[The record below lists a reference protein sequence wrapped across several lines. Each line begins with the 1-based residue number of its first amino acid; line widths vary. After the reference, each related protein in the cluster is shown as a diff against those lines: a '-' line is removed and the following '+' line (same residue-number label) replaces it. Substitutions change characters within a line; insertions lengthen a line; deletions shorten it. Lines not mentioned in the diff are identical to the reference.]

1 MNMQGRIFLF
11 NIGRVPVVAH
21 PTYLVLVLLCLT
33 AYRWAPPSQML
44 ALGFVYLIG
53 VTLSI
58 ILHELGHTG
67 MGLVF
72 GIRSTAIEING
83 LGGLAYLQR
92 EPPKR
97 WQSIAISLAGPAVN
111 LALYLLAMLLA
122 WMLLQWNM
130 SAIEAGDADD
140 PYIPYGVYQA
150 LGDFQFANG
159 FMFLFNLLPAFP
171 LDGGRALRQ
180 LISGFT
186 RDLVALHAVAVLGML
201 TGFAIL
207 GLSQRYGY
215 GMIYL
220 GLYMMLE
227 NWQVYQ
233 STR

>member
-1 MNMQGRIFLF
+1 MTTQGRVFLF

-21 PTYLVLVLLCLT
+21 PTYLLLVLLCF
-33 AYRWAPPSQML
+33 ASYRYAPPSQML

-53 VTLSI
+53 VTVSI
-58 ILHELGHTG
+58 ILHELGHVG
-67 MGLVF
+67 MGLAF

-92 EPPKR
+92 EAQKR

-111 LALYLLAMLLA
+111 LALYLLAQLLT
-122 WMLLQWNM
+122 WGLVQWNT

-140 PYIPYGVYQA
+140 PYFPYGVYQA
-150 LGDFQFANG
+150 LGDFEFANG
-159 FMFLFNLLPAFP
+159 FMFVFNLLPAFP

-180 LISGFT
+180 LISGFA

-207 GLSQRYGY
+207 GLSRQYGY

-227 NWQVYQ
+227 NWQIFR